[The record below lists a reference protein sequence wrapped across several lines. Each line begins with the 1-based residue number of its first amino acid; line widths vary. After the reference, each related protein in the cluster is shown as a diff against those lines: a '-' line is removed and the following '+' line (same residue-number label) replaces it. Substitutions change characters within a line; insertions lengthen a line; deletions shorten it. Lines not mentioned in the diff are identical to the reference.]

1 LYACALSP
9 AQARD
14 TVLPLTRLRLYE
26 TGVGYFERSGS
37 LAGLTR
43 LPVPAAQLDDALK
56 TLVVLGGEKDGT
68 VDGVAFS
75 TRVTEQLGR
84 ALARLPTDS
93 AAVLDYEALARSLT
107 GSQVE
112 LVARGQHHK
121 GRLLQVITAADSG
134 MEHCVAAREAKS
146 EGAVPAHDATPC
158 VLRKD
163 AAVLFMRDTGEL
175 MRFALSDLER
185 LRPLA
190 PGDLARLRAALE
202 STAGAHASQHTL
214 QIRGT
219 LAGQVTLGY
228 VVEAP
233 LWRTTYRLVL
243 GERGATLQ
251 AWALLHNDTD
261 EPWTHVHVELVNGQ
275 PDSFLFPFAAP
286 RYARRRLVTPEN
298 ELPSVPQLLAR
309 NPDELWDRADDDS
322 YGFGGLGASG
332 YGAGGGGFSGQ
343 TQSHAEGDTTSSLL
357 AIGDLS
363 AHAEAQG
370 QETGA
375 LFRYTLPAPIDLAAH
390 DSLLVPLLRQPV
402 TAERVSYFENDRAA
416 AQSALLMRNTTQQT
430 LPAGTLA
437 IFEEGGFGGESALTR
452 LKPGEQRL
460 LPFGLDLDVE
470 IEPKGV
476 HQEQTRK
483 LVSFKDDQL
492 IEHFVRTQERRYT
505 LRNRSG
511 SPRTV
516 QLGLSVV
523 NNARIEHA
531 DAVVLLEGAPPSA
544 VYKLDAQSTRA
555 VQLTISEGL
564 EHGRAFKQLSA
575 AEVARLAADTHLPA
589 AQRAPLA
596 AAAAALADHAQRVAS
611 KRQLSAEIELLKAEA
626 ARLKDSLPLV
636 AKADPERG
644 RALAAELVRSQARL
658 SERERKRAGLDPQPA
673 LSAARAALAQLEA
686 PAER

>member
-1 LYACALSP
+1 
-9 AQARD
+9 
-14 TVLPLTRLRLYE
+14 
-26 TGVGYFERSGS
+26 
-37 LAGLTR
+37 
-43 LPVPAAQLDDALK
+43 
-56 TLVVLGGEKDGT
+56 
-68 VDGVAFS
+68 
-75 TRVTEQLGR
+75 
-84 ALARLPTDS
+84 
-93 AAVLDYEALARSLT
+93 
-107 GSQVE
+107 
-112 LVARGQHHK
+112 
-121 GRLLQVITAADSG
+121 
-134 MEHCVAAREAKS
+134 
-146 EGAVPAHDATPC
+146 
-158 VLRKD
+158 
-163 AAVLFMRDTGEL
+163 
-175 MRFALSDLER
+175 
-185 LRPLA
+185 
-190 PGDLARLRAALE
+190 
-202 STAGAHASQHTL
+202 
-214 QIRGT
+214 
-219 LAGQVTLGY
+219 
-228 VVEAP
+228 
-233 LWRTTYRLVL
+233 
-243 GERGATLQ
+243 
-251 AWALLHNDTD
+251 
-261 EPWTHVHVELVNGQ
+261 
-275 PDSFLFPFAAP
+275 
-286 RYARRRLVTPEN
+286 
-298 ELPSVPQLLAR
+298 
-309 NPDELWDRADDDS
+309 
-322 YGFGGLGASG
+322 
-332 YGAGGGGFSGQ
+332 
-343 TQSHAEGDTTSSLL
+343 LL

-644 RALAAELVRSQARL
+644 RTLAAELVRSQARL